1 MGAFNHFKAFEIGD
15 NVVSMRLGTRTSPRG
30 PEHLIEA
37 VAAAGVRDERVL
49 DALGRV
55 PRASFVPA
63 GFADRAYVDAPIRIP
78 HDQVTTQPSLIA
90 KMVEALDLRG
100 HEKLFEVGTGY
111 GFQTALLAQ
120 LARFVWSIERWPDIA
135 TTAAENL
142 SRESIRNVEVLVGD
156 GTAGLP
162 EHAPFDAI
170 LVSAAF
176 PSVVPPLA
184 DQLADGGRLVQPI
197 GSGGSEDV
205 SLFVKGP
212 RGLARRKTVT
222 EARFVRLYGSLGF
235 RS

>member
-1 MGAFNHFKAFEIGD
+1 
-15 NVVSMRLGTRTSPRG
+15 MRWSARTSRTE
-30 PEHLIEA
+30 PEHLMEA

-49 DALGRV
+49 DAVRRV
-55 PRASFVPA
+55 PRASFVPP
-63 GFADRAYVDAPIRIP
+63 GFADRAYVDAPLRIP

-100 HEKLFEVGTGY
+100 DEKVFEVGTGH

-120 LARFVWSIERWPDIA
+120 VSRFVWSIERWPDIA
-135 TTAAENL
+135 ETARENL
-142 SRESIRNVEVLVGD
+142 AREGIRNVEVVVGD

-162 EHAPFDAI
+162 EHAPFDAT

-176 PSVVPPLA
+176 PSVVPPLV

-205 SLFVKGP
+205 SLFVKGQ
-212 RGLARRKTVT
+212 RGLAHRKTVT
-222 EARFVRLYGSLGF
+222 AARFVRLYGDLGF
-235 RS
+235 PS

>member
-1 MGAFNHFKAFEIGD
+1 MD
-15 NVVSMRLGTRTSPRG
+15 NVESMPLGTRTSRTG
-30 PEHLIEA
+30 PEQLIEA
-37 VAAAGVRDERVL
+37 VAAAGVGDKRVL

-55 PRASFVPA
+55 PRASFVPP
-63 GFADRAYVDAPIRIP
+63 GFKDRAYVDAPIPIP
-78 HDQVTTQPSLIA
+78 RDQVTTQPSLIA

-100 HEKLFEVGTGY
+100 DENVFEVGTGH

-135 TTAAENL
+135 GTARENL
-142 SRESIRNVEVLVGD
+142 AREGIRNVEVVVGD

-162 EHAPFDAI
+162 EQAPFDAI

-205 SLFVKGP
+205 SLFVKEP

-222 EARFVRLYGSLGF
+222 EARFVRLHGNLGF
-235 RS
+235 PS

>member
-1 MGAFNHFKAFEIGD
+1 M
-15 NVVSMRLGTRTSPRG
+15 
-30 PEHLIEA
+30 EA

-63 GFADRAYVDAPIRIP
+63 GFADRAYVDTPIPIP

-90 KMVEALDLRG
+90 KMVEALGLRG
-100 HEKLFEVGTGY
+100 DEKVLEVGTGH

-120 LARFVWSIERWPDIA
+120 LARFAWSIERWPDLA
-135 TTAAENL
+135 QTARENL
-142 SRESIRNVEVLVGD
+142 AREGIRNVEVVVGD
-156 GTAGLP
+156 GTVGLR
-162 EHAPFDAI
+162 EHAPFDGI

-197 GSGGSEDV
+197 GSGGSEEV

-212 RGLARRKTVT
+212 RGLARRKTIT
-222 EARFVRLYGSLGF
+222 EARFVRLYGDLAF
-235 RS
+235 PA